1 MTYKALLKNPETVS
15 LRLSLAWEAA
25 FWKVMSCAAF
35 AGINAVVRYL
45 EGGSALAPETV
56 LSANVILFFQN
67 LFAILFMVPVTLPFL
82 FKKKRLALMTHH
94 PKLHFLRVLLAVLGV
109 WLWYLTLEN
118 MPIAEGVALSFT
130 GPVFTVI
137 GARLLLRESIGG
149 QRLLAILL
157 SLLGAFIIMR
167 PDIALLR
174 SEAHLGWVALFPL
187 ASAIVL
193 ALNKLLT
200 RQLAGFGES
209 PERLTLYLLL
219 GMVPVSGL
227 TAWYEWVSPSLSHW
241 PWLLLLGLLAGLA
254 HLSFGKA
261 YKLAEVSFLMP
272 FGFSKFLFSACLGY
286 YCFSEF
292 PKWSLWMGMS
302 IIAFSILLLG
312 YKISLYSTA
321 KRFKSNWFKNR
332 E

>member
-1 MTYKALLKNPETVS
+1 MAYKPLLKNSATTGI
-15 LRLSLAWEAA
+15 LLSPAWEAG
-25 FWKVMSCAAF
+25 FWKVVSCAAF

-45 EGGSALAPETV
+45 EGGAV
-56 LSANVILFFQN
+56 LVPPMVLPANVILFFQN
-67 LFAILFMVPVTLPFL
+67 VFAMLFMIPFVLPFL
-82 FKKKRLALMTHH
+82 FKKNSLSLITHY
-94 PKLHFLRVLLAVLGV
+94 PKWHLLRVLMAVVGV

-137 GARLLLRESIGG
+137 GARLLLRESVGP

-157 SLLGAFIIMR
+157 SILGAFIITR

-174 SEAHLGWVALFPL
+174 PESHLGWVALLPL
-187 ASAIVL
+187 ASAVVL

-200 RQLAGFGES
+200 RQLACLGES

-219 GMVPVSGL
+219 GMIPVSGL
-227 TAWYEWVSPSLSHW
+227 PAWYEWVTPTISHW
-241 PWLLLLGLLAGLA
+241 PWLILLGLLAVLA

-272 FGFSKFLFSACLGY
+272 FGFSKFLFSTALGY

-292 PKWSLWMGMS
+292 PKSSLWIGMS
-302 IIAFSILLLG
+302 VIALSILLLG
-312 YKISLYSTA
+312 YKISLYSKA
-321 KRFKSNWFKNR
+321 RRLRSNWFKNK